1 MRLDLFLKQS
11 GLVKRR
17 PVAKAMCDGGKIQR
31 NEVVAKAA
39 DEVRPGDILII
50 RYGFK
55 TTHVRVLD
63 VPRGSIN
70 RDQRDDYFRI
80 IREER
85 DEEETRLDIGQENDE
100 EAAGNSNEEEE
111 E

>member
-55 TTHVRVLD
+55 TIHVRILD

-85 DEEETRLDIGQENDE
+85 DDETRLDIGEENDE
-100 EAAGNSNEEEE
+100 ETAGNSNEEDEE
-111 E
+111 